1 MHGPQETAVTI
12 FYKHFCTVGFI
23 FYTGVK
29 TSHRHQ
35 RASCADC
42 VLCLR
47 RLPPIATRAPSLT
60 VKTPHAVA
68 APVQTP
74 HLLSAR
80 CLPPKPKPTLP
91 TLLCSWHSFLV
102 CLFGLLQFIVIP
114 QCVLVICD
122 CVYFPPDCKHLTHAG
137 DHRRQM

>member
-1 MHGPQETAVTI
+1 MHGPQETAVNI
-12 FYKHFCTVGFI
+12 FYKHFYKVEFI

-35 RASCADC
+35 RASCVDG

-47 RLPPIATRAPSLT
+47 RLPLIATRAPSLT

-74 HLLSAR
+74 HSLSTR
-80 CLPPKPKPTLP
+80 CLPLKTKTSSSHPLV
-91 TLLCSWHSFLV
+91 LLAQFS

-114 QCVLVICD
+114 QCVLVTCD